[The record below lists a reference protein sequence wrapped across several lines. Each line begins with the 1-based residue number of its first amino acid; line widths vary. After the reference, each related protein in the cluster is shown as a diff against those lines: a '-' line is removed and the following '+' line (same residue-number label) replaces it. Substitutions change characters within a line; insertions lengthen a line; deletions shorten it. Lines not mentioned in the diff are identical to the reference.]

1 MIEERIDPR
10 ITPWQ
15 IDESEFYELE
25 SRNSELEF
33 LLRYAVLAPSSHNTQ
48 PWSFR
53 ITPEG
58 GVEVFADYSRRLPA
72 LDPDDRELLMSVGA
86 AITNLRVAAAWFG
99 FDTTVRYE
107 QRPQESF
114 FVALVTFQET
124 CSTDENL
131 RRLFPAIRRRHTNR
145 QPFEA
150 RPLEFSVLGALCDLA
165 DQFPDAVTF
174 LLPRDKRRLANLVA
188 RGNELQMSRTS
199 VRAELA
205 DWIRGSE
212 SDSDD
217 GICVDG
223 LGIPA
228 PLDRLA
234 GWVTRRF
241 DLGGVQASHDRQM
254 IANAAALI
262 LITAND
268 DRVSL
273 VKAGEIVERLLLTA
287 TLNGL
292 QYSFFN
298 YAIEDPELRQEIRQL
313 AGTVERP
320 QLLLRVGYA
329 KPVDRAMPRR
339 PVESVMQKPALD

>member
-1 MIEERIDPR
+1 MMIEERVDPR

-25 SRNSELEF
+25 SRAEELEF
-33 LLRYAVLAPSSHNTQ
+33 LLRFAILAPSSRNTQ
-48 PWSFR
+48 PWSFL
-53 ITPEG
+53 TTAN

-72 LDPDDRELLMSVGA
+72 IDPDDRELLMSVGA

-99 FDTTVRYE
+99 FDTDVLHE
-107 QRPQESF
+107 ERPEESLP
-114 FVALVTFQET
+114 VALVTFRET
-124 CSTDENL
+124 CLPDEVL
-131 RRLFPAIRRRHTNR
+131 RSLFPSIRKRHTNR
-145 QPFEA
+145 EAFDGTPLAFET
-150 RPLEFSVLGALCDLA
+150 LGALCDVA
-165 DQFPDAVTF
+165 DQFPDTVIF
-174 LLPRDKRRLANLVA
+174 LLPRDKRRIANLVA

-199 VRAELA
+199 VRSELA

-212 SDSDD
+212 SDSAD

-254 IANAAALI
+254 INNAAALI
-262 LITAND
+262 LISADD
-268 DRVSL
+268 DRISL
-273 VKAGEIVERLLLTA
+273 VKAGEVVERLLLTA

-298 YAIEDPELRQEIRQL
+298 YAIEDRMLREEIRKL
-313 AGTVERP
+313 AGTVEPP
-320 QLLLRVGYA
+320 QLLLRFGYA
-329 KPVDRAMPRR
+329 QPIDRPMPRR
-339 PVESVMQKPALD
+339 PLESVMQKPALH

>member
-1 MIEERIDPR
+1 MIEERVDPR

-15 IDESEFYELE
+15 IDDSEFYELE
-25 SRNSELEF
+25 TRREELEF
-33 LLRYAVLAPSSHNTQ
+33 LLRFAILAPSSRNTQ

-53 ITPEG
+53 ITTD

-72 LDPDDRELLMSVGA
+72 IDPDDRELLMSVGA

-99 FDTTVRYE
+99 FDTTVLYE
-107 QRPQESF
+107 QRPEESLP
-114 FVALVTFQET
+114 VAVVTFRET
-124 CSTDENL
+124 CMADEAL
-131 RRLFPAIRRRHTNR
+131 RSLFPAIRERHTNR
-145 QPFEA
+145 EPFDG
-150 RPLEFSVLGALCDLA
+150 RPLEFETLGALCDLA

-199 VRAELA
+199 VRSELA

-212 SDSDD
+212 SESAD

-241 DLGGVQASHDRQM
+241 DLGTVQASQDRQM
-254 IANAAALI
+254 ITNAAALI
-262 LITAND
+262 LISAND

-273 VKAGEIVERLLLTA
+273 VKAGEVVERLLLTA

-298 YAIEDPELRQEIRQL
+298 YAIEDHVLREEIRKL
-313 AGTVERP
+313 AGSVEPP
-320 QLLLRVGYA
+320 QLLLRIGYA

-339 PVESVMQKPALD
+339 PLESVMQKPALD

>member
-1 MIEERIDPR
+1 MIEESVDPR

-25 SRNSELEF
+25 SRREELEF
-33 LLRYAVLAPSSHNTQ
+33 LLRYAVLAPSSRNTQ

-53 ITPEG
+53 ITANS
-58 GVEVFADYSRRLPA
+58 VEIFADYSRRTPA
-72 LDPDDRELLMSVGA
+72 IDPDDRELLMSVGA

-99 FDTTVRYE
+99 FDSAVHYE

-150 RPLEFSVLGALCDLA
+150 TPLEFSALGALCDLA
-165 DQFPDAVTF
+165 DQFPDTVTF
-174 LLPRDKRRLANLVA
+174 LLPRDKRRLGNLVA
-188 RGNELQMSRTS
+188 LGNELQMSRTS

-212 SDSDD
+212 SDSED

-234 GWVTRRF
+234 GWVTRHV
-241 DLGGVQASHDRQM
+241 DLGGVQAAHDRQM
-254 IANAAALI
+254 INNAAALM
-262 LITAND
+262 LISAND

-273 VKAGEIVERLLLTA
+273 LTAGEVVERLLLTA

-298 YAIEDPELRQEIRQL
+298 YAIEDSGLREEIRRL
-313 AGTVERP
+313 ARSIEPP

-329 KPVDRAMPRR
+329 KPVARAMPRR

>member
-1 MIEERIDPR
+1 MIKERIDPR

-25 SRNSELEF
+25 SRAEELEF

-53 ITPEG
+53 ITSK

-99 FDTTVRYE
+99 FDTTVLHE
-107 QRPQESF
+107 QRPEESLP
-114 FVALVTFQET
+114 VAVVTFQDT

-145 QPFEA
+145 EPFEA
-150 RPLEFSVLGALCDLA
+150 RPLEFEVLGALCDLA
-165 DQFPDAVTF
+165 DQFPDTLTF

-188 RGNELQMSRTS
+188 RGNELQMSRAS
-199 VRAELA
+199 VRSELA

-212 SDSDD
+212 SDSVD

-234 GWVTRRF
+234 GWITRRF
-241 DLGGVQASHDRQM
+241 DLGAVQAGHDRQM
-254 IANAAALI
+254 ITNAAALI
-262 LITAND
+262 LINAND
-268 DRVSL
+268 DRISL
-273 VKAGEIVERLLLTA
+273 VKAGEVVERLLLTA

-298 YAIEDPELRQEIRQL
+298 YAIENRGLREEIRQL
-313 AGTVERP
+313 AGTIEPP
-320 QLLLRVGYA
+320 QLLLRFGYA
-329 KPVDRAMPRR
+329 KRIDRAMPRR
-339 PVESVMQKPALD
+339 PVESVIQKPALD